1 MIDHLKRIDKKY
13 LYIDFNDPNLF
24 FDKIDENELK
34 FFIKQNG
41 IEIVVFDHYENQCK
55 NITYLANMLVIVSRV
70 KLKKIDSLDISFIE
84 LFPLDYEE
92 FIAFSKSTNTSLL
105 NNFLKSGT
113 LPEMAISNMQSND
126 KMKRFFYS
134 NFSEKEQ
141 KLLIILA
148 KYTAQRVTINQIYL
162 YSKEKFKISKDWL
175 YKKMREFQDEKI
187 VVFIEDRHH
196 KSSKKMIMFDFAFA
210 KYLTLSQGFIMQFD
224 TLIILAMLKH
234 KYQFETFGNSGYI
247 TKNNE
252 LILLAPFDTEEN
264 IWKKTYL
271 KQPLY
276 TEYNI
281 KIVTIITVANRYNYE
296 IKGIKFEGLPF
307 EEWTILND

>member
-1 MIDHLKRIDKKY
+1 MLSRIK
-13 LYIDFNDPNLF
+13 L
-24 FDKIDENELK
+24 KIDILN
-34 FFIKQNG
+34 
-41 IEIVVFDHYENQCK
+41 
-55 NITYLANMLVIVSRV
+55 
-70 KLKKIDSLDISFIE
+70 ISFVE

-92 FIAFSKSTNTSLL
+92 FIGFAKSTNTSIL

-113 LPEMAISNMQSND
+113 LPEMAIASSQSNE
-126 KMKRFFYS
+126 KMKRFFYN
-134 NFSEKEQ
+134 NFSEQEQ

-148 KYTAQRVTINQIYL
+148 KYTAQRITINQIYL

-175 YKKMREFQDEKI
+175 YKKMKEFQDEKI
-187 VVFIEDRHH
+187 IVFIEDRHH
-196 KSSKKMIMFDFAFA
+196 KSAKKMIIFDFAFA
-210 KYLTLSQGFIMQFD
+210 KYLTLSQGFITQFD
-224 TLIILAMLKH
+224 TLIVLAMLKH

-271 KQPLY
+271 KQPIY

-281 KIVTIITVANRYNYE
+281 KTVTIITVANRYSYE
-296 IKGIKFEGLPF
+296 IKGINFEGLPF